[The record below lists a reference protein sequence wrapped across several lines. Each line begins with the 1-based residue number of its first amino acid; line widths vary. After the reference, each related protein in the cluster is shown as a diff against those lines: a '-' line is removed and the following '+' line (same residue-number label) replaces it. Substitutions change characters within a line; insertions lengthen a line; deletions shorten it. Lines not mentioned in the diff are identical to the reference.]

1 LANSSE
7 NEKSPRK
14 ISAIARGIAMLAF
27 CQIVVENRNKISA
40 IEEPPAE
47 GIEQRGKSADGGCV
61 RAIEP
66 SMA

>member
-1 LANSSE
+1 
-7 NEKSPRK
+7 
-14 ISAIARGIAMLAF
+14 MLAF

-47 GIEQRGKSADGGCV
+47 AIEQRGKSADGGCV